1 MNPDRELPQRP
12 RKPDIV
18 RPPTLTY
25 TASPDTIAR
34 FLVALRKWDPACT
47 VEVAPVDGERACPS
61 RPLWCLR
68 AWTN

>member
-1 MNPDRELPQRP
+1 MNVEGALPQRP
-12 RKPDIV
+12 RKSDRG

-34 FLVALRKWDPACT
+34 VLVALRKWDPSCT
-47 VEVAPVDGERACPS
+47 VEVAPVDDERACPS